1 MVPQECLFDGCDVC
15 LKQGYVDTVGSY
27 RFNVIDESGIASFLG
42 PRHGSKMIAAACG
55 ANHRSLDSM
64 LTYIR
69 ALDERWAGEVEDGLR
84 RFDERNARTDADATL
99 ADPDKGWRAPF
110 RVVDAETRR
119 QSMQTSSLGL
129 FVVNLKERRIVQVE
143 NQSIQLEK
151 SGRGRVRRNGKPT
164 RMLFR
169 YRLSP
174 EWALV
179 P

>member
-1 MVPQECLFDGCDVC
+1 M
-15 LKQGYVDTVGSY
+15 GSY
-27 RFNVIDESGIASFLG
+27 RFNVIDESGTVSFLG

-55 ANHRSLDSM
+55 ADHRTLNDV

-69 ALDERWAGEVEDGLR
+69 ALDDLWAIEVESGLR
-84 RFDERNARTDADATL
+84 RFDARHAVADNDVTVPDPER
-99 ADPDKGWRAPF
+99 GWRAPF

-119 QSMQTSSLGL
+119 QSMKISSLGL
-129 FVVNLKERRIVQVE
+129 FVVNLKERRIVQVD
-143 NQSIQLEK
+143 NRSIELEK
-151 SGRGRVRRNGKPT
+151 AGRGRVRRNGKPI

-174 EWALV
+174 EWSLV